1 MATTGQTE
9 RVSPTDQGARRPGR
23 WIDGWHPDDDDFWR
37 SRGRPVAIRNLIV
50 SVLVENLGFSVWLV
64 WSAVVPML
72 ARAGYHFSL
81 QQLFWLVATPS
92 LVGSFARFPYT
103 FAVARF
109 GGRNWTVVSALLL
122 LVPTGLLAT
131 VLLQPA
137 PSYPVFLF
145 AAATAGLGGGNFAS
159 SMANISFFF
168 PERRKGLALGVNA
181 AGGNLG
187 VSVVQFV
194 IPLVVGVGLL
204 GDRSGTHL
212 HVQNAGLVWIPAIV
226 VSAVL
231 AWSLMDNLSVARS
244 PLREQLRPIRRG
256 YAWLVSLLYLGTF
269 GSFIGYSAALPL
281 VLKTEFPH
289 AGLLQVAF
297 IGALVGALAR
307 PIGGWLADRVGG
319 SQVTLVAFVAMFL
332 GVGGVWIS
340 LRDADLGGVLAG
352 FLLLF
357 VASGIGNGSTFR
369 MIPAIAR
376 AESMSRLQSSHL
388 TAAERLVTAE
398 RDGSVVLG
406 FTSAIGALGGFVI
419 PLMLGASVAATH
431 AMGDALLAFG
441 AYYLVCL
448 AVTWRSSLVGDRVA
462 GHPRLTW
469 RFSSR

>member
-1 MATTGQTE
+1 MMTGRAE
-9 RVSPTDQGARRPGR
+9 RLSSTDEGPRRPGR

-37 SRGRPVAIRNLIV
+37 SRGRSVALRNLIV

-64 WSAVVPML
+64 WSAVVPL
-72 ARAGYHFSL
+72 LVRAGYHFSL

-122 LVPTGLLAT
+122 LIPTGLLTT

-137 PSYPVFLF
+137 PSYPVFLL

-168 PERRKGLALGVNA
+168 PERRKGLALGLNA

-204 GDRSGTHL
+204 GGSGSHL
-212 HVQNAGLVWIPAIV
+212 HVQNAGLVWIPAVI
-226 VSAVL
+226 VSATL
-231 AWSLMDNLSVARS
+231 AWFLMDNLSVARS

-281 VLKTEFPH
+281 VLKAEFPH
-289 AGLLQVAF
+289 ARFAQFAF
-297 IGALVGALAR
+297 VGALVGALAR
-307 PIGGWLADRVGG
+307 PVGGWLADRVGG
-319 SQVTLVAFVAMFL
+319 SQVTMAAFVAMFL

-340 LRDADLGGVLAG
+340 VRDNDLDGVLAS

-369 MIPAIAR
+369 MIPTIAR
-376 AESMSRLQSSHL
+376 SESLSRLRFSGL
-388 TAAERLVTAE
+388 TPAERRVTAE

-419 PLMLGASVAATH
+419 PLLLGASVAATH
-431 AMGDALLAFG
+431 AIGDALLAFG

-448 AVTWRSSLVGDRVA
+448 VVTWRSYLANDKIARSVADPRRV
-462 GHPRLTW
+462 
-469 RFSSR
+469 SV